1 MTNQSTQNGQT
12 VHTIYASDVLTRASF
27 VPAFGGIGSSITMPD
42 RGTARE
48 LLYHHDFFWDEP
60 YTKTRG
66 GWPFLF
72 PICGR
77 LERDGAEGVYL
88 YEGRLHQ
95 LPIHG
100 FSLRVPWRVTG
111 VPAPDALTMELVDSE
126 ATREAYPF
134 AFRVALTYRVRPG
147 VLSGELRVENRG
159 ERPMPYY
166 AGFHPFFRTPAPGA
180 GKEQTR
186 VELGARRQ
194 WLYNAKL
201 TDIRGQGEPPVFPA
215 AASDPAV
222 GETLNEVAAANATRL
237 RYPDGFHLN
246 LEVTETSVP
255 AMFPFVQ
262 LYTMPERPFFCI
274 EPWMGHPNALNAVT
288 GVRWLAPGAK
298 DRAVLTLSAG
308 R

>member
-1 MTNQSTQNGQT
+1 MTTQSTQNGQT

-27 VPAFGGIGSSITMPD
+27 VPALGGIGSSITMPD

-48 LLYHHDFFWDEP
+48 MLYRHDFFWDEP

-72 PICGR
+72 PVCGR

-88 YEGRLHQ
+88 HDGQRHE

-100 FSLRVPWRVTG
+100 FSLRVPWRVSG
-111 VPAPDALTMELVDSE
+111 VPAPDALTMELSDSE
-126 ATREAYPF
+126 ATRAAYPF
-134 AFRVALTYRVRPG
+134 EFRVALTYRVRPG
-147 VLSGELRVENRG
+147 VLSCELRVENRG
-159 ERPMPYY
+159 AKPMPYY
-166 AGFHPFFRTPAPGA
+166 CGFHPYFLTPPAGA

-186 VELGARRQ
+186 VEVEARRQ
-194 WLYNAKL
+194 WLYNEKL
-201 TDIRGQGEPPVFPA
+201 TDIRGQIDPPAFPA
-215 AASDPAV
+215 ELGDPAV
-222 GETLNEVAAANATRL
+222 REILTEVGEKNVSRL
-237 RYPDGFHLN
+237 RFPDGFHLS
-246 LEVTETSVP
+246 LEVTETSAP

-262 LYTMPERPFFCI
+262 LYTMPERPFYCI
-274 EPWMGHPNALNAVT
+274 EPWMGHPNSLNAVT

-298 DRAVLTLSAG
+298 DRAVVTLSAG